1 MIQSDVLSEEYR
13 TCILKCI
20 HKYRSQNKIR
30 RLGYTIDEI
39 VNEVLS
45 RTWVNFIN
53 KKDIDLSFGTIADNQ
68 LRWALIKLRQKP
80 LPVLSVNAQY
90 IDTQRLD
97 NIEEVNLL
105 LKHSSLSSHERQTL
119 EKRFLH
125 GKTFD
130 IIASEL
136 SLTRERVRQ
145 IQLRGLRKLK
155 KLVEVT

>member
-20 HKYRSQNKIR
+20 HKYRSHSKIR
-30 RLGYTIDEI
+30 RLGYTIDEM

-53 KKDIDLSFGTIADNQ
+53 KKDNDLSFGTIADNQ
-68 LRWALIKLRQKP
+68 LRWALIKLKEKP
-80 LPVLSVNAQY
+80 IPILEVETKY
-90 IDTQRLD
+90 IDVKRVD
-97 NIEEVNLL
+97 NIEEVNSL

-125 GKTFD
+125 GKTYD
-130 IIASEL
+130 TIASEL
-136 SLTRERVRQ
+136 FLTRERVRQ
-145 IQLRGLRKLK
+145 IQFRGLK
-155 KLVEVT
+155 KLQKLVKII

>member
-1 MIQSDVLSEEYR
+1 
-13 TCILKCI
+13 
-20 HKYRSQNKIR
+20 
-30 RLGYTIDEI
+30 LGYTIDEI